1 MAPTT
6 KYQRETT
13 ERPRRASDGRRRT
26 GPEKTKMMVRQC
38 HSPDPMA
45 RDATAAEVVERKLD
59 ARDAATDGGEAATD
73 GGRPPVDNHREDT

>member
-1 MAPTT
+1 
-6 KYQRETT
+6 
-13 ERPRRASDGRRRT
+13 
-26 GPEKTKMMVRQC
+26 MMVRQC